1 MIPVNEKE
9 TSVMTKTAVIIGVGE
24 GLGKSLTRKFGQE
37 NYRVFILARNIE
49 KLSKISEELKNNNK
63 NNNIEAIPVET
74 DITNKTDFS
83 NSLKTIKE
91 QADSIDTLIYNAG
104 ITAPDGDTLTVNQLT
119 DHLNLDVVG
128 AYQAVLE
135 LEDKLT
141 VTNGSILFT
150 GGFAA
155 VQPFPGFLGL
165 AVGKAALRNLAKGL
179 HDSLQSKNIFVGTVT
194 IFGEIKPDTHFD
206 PDKIA
211 ESFWKINQDRN
222 EWEIDYK

>member
-1 MIPVNEKE
+1 
-9 TSVMTKTAVIIGVGE
+9 MTKTAVIIGVGE

-37 NYRVFILARNIE
+37 EYRVFILARNIE
-49 KLSKISEELKNNNK
+49 KLSRISEELK
-63 NNNIEAIPVET
+63 NNNIEAIPVAT
-74 DITNKTDFS
+74 DITNKTNFS
-83 NSLKTIKE
+83 ASLKLIKE

-119 DHLNLDVVG
+119 DHLSLDVVG

-211 ESFWKINQDRN
+211 ESFWKIDQDRN

>member
-1 MIPVNEKE
+1 
-9 TSVMTKTAVIIGVGE
+9 MTKTAVIIGVGE
-24 GLGKSLTRKFGQE
+24 GLGKSLTKKFGQE

-49 KLSKISEELKNNNK
+49 KLNKISEELKNNN
-63 NNNIEAIPVET
+63 IEAIPVAT
-74 DITNKTDFS
+74 DITNKTNFL
-83 NSLKTIKE
+83 NSLKMIKE
-91 QADSIDTLIYNAG
+91 QAESIDTLIYNAG
-104 ITAPDGDTLTVNQLT
+104 ITAPDGDRLTANQLT

-179 HDSLQSKNIFVGTVT
+179 HDSLQSKNVFVGTVT

-211 ESFWKINQDRN
+211 ESFWKINRDRN